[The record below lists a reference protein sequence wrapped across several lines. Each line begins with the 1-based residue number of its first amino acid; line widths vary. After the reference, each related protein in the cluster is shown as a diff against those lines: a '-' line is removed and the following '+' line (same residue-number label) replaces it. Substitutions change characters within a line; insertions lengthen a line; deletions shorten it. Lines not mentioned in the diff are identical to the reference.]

1 VPAFISQSHD
11 WLALQPKL
19 RLQLKLVLVLGDTR
33 QIGYNSRAVIF
44 EVSFADVDCPIMSS
58 VSVQLPTGDLPAA
71 SYPFFANLAKIINS
85 GQARS
90 IVVSGNIYDL
100 YFDGKQYVPLLPFVQ
115 SKTQIAGLIQVV
127 YELNGPVRV
136 SDDDRNKLREAWAA
150 WKNGISVDAV
160 PMREVLNDGS
170 KFDLRRREFDQYMR
184 DAIGNATQALE
195 FLRQLTICSRTC
207 LKENLLIMI
216 EGADMLL
223 PAGDGDVARMNDA
236 QVRRVA
242 IVTDWFGD
250 PSFFGGKDTV
260 LLFAESRS
268 LIHPRIARL
277 PQVLSVDVAA
287 PDLASR
293 KHFIQCHASMAGNR
307 GIAQPIDTVAEA
319 TAGLSLHAMR
329 QLLLAADYSQKPID
343 RQDTTYQVE
352 QFIQSQLGDD
362 VIEFKKPTQSLKD
375 VIGFSKLKDFLH
387 TYLIPR
393 MKLPD
398 DRALPGAAI
407 AGPIGGGKTFIFEAV
422 AAELDRPVLVLKNI
436 RSQWFGQTDVIF
448 ERLKRVLEALEQ
460 VVIFVDEADTQFGGV
475 GEGAHETERRLT
487 GKIQGMM
494 SDPKLRGKVVWL
506 LMTARIHL
514 LSPDIR
520 RPGRVGDLIIP
531 ILDPI
536 GEDRKDFIRWMIKP
550 TQLGDDALVDWL
562 DQEGLEEDFSS
573 AGYAALRSQLK
584 AIPPKTQDELK
595 ETIRDFMQP
604 AIKQTRR
611 YQTLQALVNC
621 TRRSLMPDPNIS
633 DEDRAQ
639 MEEEIRLLEMQ
650 GIR

>member
-1 VPAFISQSHD
+1 MSTV
-11 WLALQPKL
+11 
-19 RLQLKLVLVLGDTR
+19 
-33 QIGYNSRAVIF
+33 AVQ
-44 EVSFADVDCPIMSS
+44 V
-58 VSVQLPTGDLPAA
+58 PTGDLPTT
-71 SYPFFANLAKIINS
+71 SYPFFGHLARIINS

-90 IVVSGNIYDL
+90 IVLSGNIYDL
-100 YFDGKQYVPLLPFVQ
+100 YFDGKQYVPLLAFLQ
-115 SKTQIAGLIQVV
+115 TKTQIPGLIQVV

-136 SDDDRNKLREAWAA
+136 SDEDKVKLREAWAA
-150 WKNGISVDAV
+150 WKNGVSIDAI
-160 PMREVLNDGS
+160 PMREILADGS
-170 KFDLRRREFDQYMR
+170 KFDLRRREFDQYLR

-207 LKENLLIMI
+207 LKENLLILI

-223 PAGDGDVARMNDA
+223 PAGDGDVSRMNDA

-242 IVTDWFGD
+242 IVTDWFSD

-260 LLFAESRS
+260 LLLAESRS
-268 LIHPRIARL
+268 LIHPRISRM
-277 PQVLSVDVAA
+277 PQVVSIEVAA
-287 PDLASR
+287 PDFASR
-293 KHFIQCHASMAGNR
+293 KHFIQWHESLAGSR
-307 GIAQPIDTVAEA
+307 SVKQAADTVAEA

-329 QLLLAADYSQKPID
+329 QLLLAADYAQKPIE
-343 RQDTTYQVE
+343 RQDTTLQVE
-352 QFIQSQLGDD
+352 QFIQSQLGED

-375 VIGFSKLKDFLH
+375 VIGFSKLKEFLNV
-387 TYLIPR
+387 YLIPR

-422 AAELDRPVLVLKNI
+422 AAELDMPVLVLKNI

-448 ERLKRVLEALEQ
+448 ERLRRVLEALEK

-494 SDPKLRGKVVWL
+494 SDTKLRGKVIWL

-536 GEDRKDFIRWMIKP
+536 GEDRKEFIRWMLKP
-550 TQLGDDALVDWL
+550 TKIDNDELVTWL
-562 DQEGLEEDFSS
+562 DKEGLEQDFSS
-573 AGYAALRSQLK
+573 AGFAALRSQFK
-584 AIPPKTQDELK
+584 AIPPKDQDDLK
-595 ETIRDFMQP
+595 SIIRDFMQP

-611 YQTLQALVNC
+611 YQTLQALINC
-621 TRRSLMPDPNIS
+621 TRRSLLPDPNIS
-633 DEDRAQ
+633 EKDRAL
-639 MEEEIRLLEMQ
+639 MEDEIRLLELQ

>member
-1 VPAFISQSHD
+1 
-11 WLALQPKL
+11 
-19 RLQLKLVLVLGDTR
+19 
-33 QIGYNSRAVIF
+33 
-44 EVSFADVDCPIMSS
+44 MSS
-58 VSVQLPTGDLPAA
+58 ANITVPTGDLPST
-71 SYPFFANLAKIINS
+71 SYPFFAQLARIINS

-90 IVVSGNIYDL
+90 IVLSGNVNDL
-100 YFDGKQYVPLLPFVQ
+100 YFDGRNYVPLIPFLMA
-115 SKTQIAGLIQVV
+115 KTQVPGMIQVV
-127 YELNGPVRV
+127 YELNGPVRMT
-136 SDDDRNKLREAWAA
+136 DDDRTKLREAWTA
-150 WKNGISVDAV
+150 WKNGVSIDAI

-170 KFDLRRREFDQYMR
+170 KFELRRREFDQYLR

-207 LKENLLIMI
+207 IKEKLLIMI

-223 PAGDGDVARMNDA
+223 PSGDGDVAKMNDA
-236 QVRRVA
+236 QIRRTA
-242 IVTDWFGD
+242 IVTDWFSD
-250 PSFFGGKDTV
+250 PLFFGGKDTV
-260 LLFAESRS
+260 VLVAESRS

-277 PQVLSVDVAA
+277 PQVLSIDVSA

-293 KHFIQCHASMAGNR
+293 RHFVQWYMSSNER
-307 GIAQPIDTVAEA
+307 NSVAHSVDSVSEA

-329 QLLLAADYSQKPID
+329 QLLLAADYAQKPIE
-343 RQDTTYQVE
+343 RHDTTQQVE
-352 QFIQSQLGDD
+352 QFIQSQLGED
-362 VIEFKKPTQSLKD
+362 VIEFKKPSQTLKD
-375 VIGFSKLKDFLH
+375 VIGFSKLKDFLQV
-387 TYLIPR
+387 YLIPR

-422 AAELDRPVLVLKNI
+422 AAELDMPVLVLKNI

-448 ERLKRVLEALEQ
+448 ERLRRVLEALEK

-494 SDPKLRGKVVWL
+494 SDPRLRGKVIWL

-514 LSPDIR
+514 LSADIR

-536 GEDRKDFIRWMIKP
+536 GEDRKEFIRWMLKP
-550 TQLGDDALVDWL
+550 TNMLNDALVDWL
-562 DQEGLEEDFSS
+562 DSEGLEQDFSS
-573 AGYAALRSQLK
+573 AGFAALRSQFK
-584 AIPPKTQDELK
+584 AIPPTDEADLK
-595 ETIRDFMQP
+595 AIIRDFIQP

-611 YQTLQALVNC
+611 YQTLQALINC
-621 TRRSLMPDPNIS
+621 TRRSLLPDPNIS
-633 DEDRAQ
+633 DSDRAH
-639 MEEEIRLLEMQ
+639 MEEEIRLLELQ

>member
-1 VPAFISQSHD
+1 
-11 WLALQPKL
+11 
-19 RLQLKLVLVLGDTR
+19 
-33 QIGYNSRAVIF
+33 
-44 EVSFADVDCPIMSS
+44 MSS

-71 SYPFFANLAKIINS
+71 SYPFFSNLAKIINS

-150 WKNGISVDAV
+150 WKNGIAVDAV

-236 QVRRVA
+236 QVRRIA

-250 PSFFGGKDTV
+250 PSFFGGKDSV

-268 LIHPRIARL
+268 LIHPRISRL
-277 PQVLSVDVAA
+277 PQVLSVDVAS

-293 KHFIQCHASMAGNR
+293 KHFIQWHTSVSGNR
-307 GIAQPIDTVAEA
+307 GVAQSVDTVAEA

-352 QFIQSQLGDD
+352 QFIQSQLGED

-375 VIGFSKLKDFLH
+375 VIGFSKLKQFLH

-550 TQLGDDALVDWL
+550 TQLADDALVDWL
-562 DQEGLEEDFSS
+562 DLEGLEQDFSS
-573 AGYAALRSQLK
+573 AGFAALRSQLK
-584 AIPPKTQDELK
+584 AIPPTTQDELK
-595 ETIRDFMQP
+595 ATIHDFMQP

-633 DEDRAQ
+633 DQDRAL
-639 MEEEIRLLEMQ
+639 MEEEIRQLEMQ

>member
-1 VPAFISQSHD
+1 
-11 WLALQPKL
+11 
-19 RLQLKLVLVLGDTR
+19 
-33 QIGYNSRAVIF
+33 
-44 EVSFADVDCPIMSS
+44 MSI
-58 VSVQLPTGDLPAA
+58 VAIQVPTGDLPST
-71 SYPFFANLAKIINS
+71 SYPFFGNLARIINS

-90 IVVSGNIYDL
+90 IVISGNIYDL
-100 YFDGKQYVPLLPFVQ
+100 YFDGKQYVPLMPFIQ
-115 SKTQIAGLIQVV
+115 AKTQIPGLIQVI

-136 SDDDRNKLREAWAA
+136 SDEDKTKLREAWAA
-150 WKNGISVDAV
+150 WKNGIAIDAI

-170 KFDLRRREFDQYMR
+170 KFELRRREFDQYLR

-223 PAGDGDVARMNDA
+223 PSGDGDVARMNDA
-236 QVRRVA
+236 QVRRIA

-268 LIHPRIARL
+268 LIHPRISRL
-277 PQVLSVDVAA
+277 PQVLSVDVSA

-293 KHFIQCHASMAGNR
+293 KHFIQWHSVSSGNR
-307 GIAQPIDTVAEA
+307 SVPQSADTVAEA

-329 QLLLAADYSQKPID
+329 QLLMAADYSQKPIN
-343 RQDTTYQVE
+343 RQDITLQVE
-352 QFIQSQLGDD
+352 QFIQSQLGED
-362 VIEFKKPTQSLKD
+362 VIEFKKPSQSLKD
-375 VIGFSKLKDFLH
+375 VIGFSKLKEFLQ

-422 AAELDRPVLVLKNI
+422 AAELDMPVLVLKNI

-460 VVIFVDEADTQFGGV
+460 VVIFVDEADTQFGSV

-494 SDPKLRGKVVWL
+494 SDPRLRGKVIWL

-531 ILDPI
+531 ILDPV
-536 GEDRKDFIRWMIKP
+536 GEDRKDFIRWMLKP
-550 TQLGDDALVDWL
+550 TNLGDDALVDWL
-562 DQEGLEEDFSS
+562 DVEGLERDFSS

-584 AIPPKTQDELK
+584 AIPPKDQEELK
-595 ETIRDFMQP
+595 STIRDFMQP

-621 TRRSLMPDPNIS
+621 TRRSLLPDPSIS
-633 DEDRAQ
+633 DKDRAL
-639 MEEEIRLLEMQ
+639 MEDEIRLLELQ